1 MPHKIIL
8 NGKSSASQSLRDAV
22 ARLRHEGFEI
32 DVEVTW
38 EAGDAARLA
47 QTCVANP
54 ATRIIAAGGDGT
66 VNEVINA
73 MMVSR
78 AGNALG
84 IVPFGTAND
93 FAAGSGIPHGDPYA
107 ALLLALTGQ
116 PRAVDIGMVNGRH
129 FINLASGG
137 FGADVTAATDP
148 ALKRTLGGAAYS
160 LMALV
165 MAMRATPLDVLIKTP
180 GQNFEGPVLML
191 AVGNGRQAGGG
202 IRMTPRAKIDDGL
215 LDLVIVRD
223 HPRARFEH
231 LLADLI
237 ELKQH
242 GGDHFDYVQ
251 ATSIEIV
258 SLTPMQFNLDGEPLL
273 AEAFA
278 FSVSPRA
285 LYVVLPGQCELL
297 LGTN

>member
-8 NGKSSASQSLRDAV
+8 NGKSSASQPLRDAV
-22 ARLRHEGFEI
+22 ARLRQEGFEV

-38 EAGDAARLA
+38 EAGDAARFA
-47 QTCVANP
+47 RDCAANP

-73 MMVSR
+73 MMASR

-93 FAAGSGIPHGDPYA
+93 FAAGSGIPLGDPYA
-107 ALLLALTGQ
+107 ALLLALSGQ
-116 PRAVDIGMVNGRH
+116 ARAVDIGIVNGRH
-129 FINLASGG
+129 FINVASGG

-148 ALKRTLGGAAYS
+148 ALKRAIGGAAYS

-165 MAMRATPLDVLIKTP
+165 MAMRATPLEVVIETP
-180 GQNFEGPVLML
+180 GQRFEGPVLML

-202 IRMTPRAKIDDGL
+202 IRMTPRARIDDGL

-223 HPRARFEH
+223 HPHARFEH
-231 LLADLI
+231 LLVDLI
-237 ELKQH
+237 DLKRH
-242 GGDHFDYVQ
+242 GADHFDYIQ
-251 ATSIEIV
+251 AASIEIV
-258 SLTPMQFNLDGEPLL
+258 SRTPIQFNLDGEPMR
-273 AEAFA
+273 ADRFA
-278 FSVSPRA
+278 FSVAPRA
-285 LYVVLPGQCELL
+285 LYVVLPEPCELL
-297 LGTN
+297 LGTV